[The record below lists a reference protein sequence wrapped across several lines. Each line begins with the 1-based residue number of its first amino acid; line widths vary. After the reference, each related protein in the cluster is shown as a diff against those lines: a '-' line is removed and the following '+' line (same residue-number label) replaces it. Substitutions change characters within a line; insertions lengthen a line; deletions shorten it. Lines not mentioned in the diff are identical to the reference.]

1 MPGGFGCGMRTWA
14 KFSAWSNRCK
24 MRALTSGCF
33 SGLVLSPGC
42 LLATEC
48 HRIYPTTAKS
58 HGLAIGP
65 TLRLFF
71 GVFGGLHLH
80 RVIAF
85 DVILVLRRGITTSSL
100 SLRLLLC
107 FQLITWHWD
116 KSGSCVSRLNQ
127 TSGNPS
133 RASQTVYLGFFKF
146 NIPYWILERML
157 GSGFGL
163 VCFFPFSW
171 MCFFFH

>member
-1 MPGGFGCGMRTWA
+1 MLQRARA
-14 KFSAWSNRCK
+14 KSR
-24 MRALTSGCF
+24 
-33 SGLVLSPGC
+33 C

-58 HGLAIGP
+58 HGLAIEP

-71 GVFGGLHLH
+71 NVFGGLPLH

-127 TSGNPS
+127 TSGNPG
-133 RASQTVYLGFFKF
+133 RASQRVYLGFFNLIYLTGHWKEC
-146 NIPYWILERML
+146 WVL
-157 GSGFGL
+157 
-163 VCFFPFSW
+163 FFLL
-171 MCFFFH
+171 FFFFSFFLDVFFSTKVPQICSSKTQSCFTHRTSEGCPAQVFYM

>member
-1 MPGGFGCGMRTWA
+1 MLQRARA
-14 KFSAWSNRCK
+14 KSR
-24 MRALTSGCF
+24 
-33 SGLVLSPGC
+33 C

-157 GSGFGL
+157 DSGFGL

-171 MCFFFH
+171 MCFFFTKVPQICSSKTQSCFTLMTPEGCPAQVFYM